1 MDLGIKDKV
10 AIVTGG
16 SRGIGRATAE
26 VLAEEGA
33 KVVIC
38 GRNVDDLEAARS
50 AIAAT
55 GADVMAVPCDISKQ
69 DSIDN
74 LVARTIERY
83 GTVHILVNNGAPLG
97 WGPLLSEVSDEEWM
111 TRWETK
117 FLGYVRCSRAVL
129 PYMRKQKW
137 GRIVHVVGMG
147 GRGPNKRYL
156 VGGAIHFA
164 LLNLTKGMADEYG
177 PDGILVTA
185 VSPGPIETGHHPA
198 ILRVQAAEAGVDF
211 ETAKAGFINGVPL
224 RRYGTPRETADAIV
238 FLASERGSFIS
249 GSELLVDGARARG
262 I

>member
-26 VLAEEGA
+26 VLAEEGC

-38 GRNVDDLEAARS
+38 ARNVDDLESARRE
-50 AIAAT
+50 IAAT
-55 GADVMAVPCDISKQ
+55 GADITAIPCDIS
-69 DSIDN
+69 DSASIEN
-74 LVARTIERY
+74 LVAKTIERY

-97 WGPLLSEVSDEEWM
+97 WGPLLAEVSDDEWM

-117 FLGYVRCSRAVL
+117 FLGYVRCSRAVI
-129 PYMRKQKW
+129 PYMKQQHW
-137 GRIVHVVGMG
+137 GRIIHVVGMG

-156 VGGAIHFA
+156 AGGAIHYA

-177 PDGILVTA
+177 PDNILVSA

-198 ILRVQAAEAGVDF
+198 ILAVQAAEAGIDVD
-211 ETAKAGFINGVPL
+211 TARAAFIAGVPL
-224 RRYGTPRETADAIV
+224 RRYGSARETADAIV
-238 FLASERGSFIS
+238 FLSSERGSFIT
-249 GSELLVDGARARG
+249 GSELLVDGGRARG